1 VRGSDI
7 PDLQQPLNNKR
18 RNAMNV
24 QTRVKERAEEQS
36 TAMTAEQQS
45 AIRTLANELHRLN
58 HAVMRA
64 VDAGVSVELVRSARH
79 HGGEGNWGDLM
90 IPVIVANPR

>member
-1 VRGSDI
+1 
-7 PDLQQPLNNKR
+7 
-18 RNAMNV
+18 
-24 QTRVKERAEEQS
+24 
-36 TAMTAEQQS
+36 
-45 AIRTLANELHRLN
+45 
-58 HAVMRA
+58 MRA